1 MRDCK
6 GRFAPTPSG
15 DMHIGNAFCYF
26 LAWLSARSQSGRI
39 VLRFEDCDRLRMQ
52 PEAVGQTMSD
62 LEWLGLCWDEGP
74 APGQAEGPYFQSCRT
89 AIYDRVFEELRA
101 RRLVYPCFC
110 SRQDVRLAAAPH
122 PGEDAPVYPGTCRD
136 LSAAEIDVRMKKRAP
151 AWRLRLEDKTVCFCD
166 ALLGPQRCKILSERG
181 DFPVRRADGV
191 YCYQFTA
198 ALDDAL
204 MGVSEVVRSN
214 DLLASTPWQIY
225 LQQLLG
231 YTPPTYLHIPLLLD
245 ENGSR
250 LAKREKSLSLRQIRR
265 HYTPEEVIGKLAFLA
280 GLQSA
285 PESCDLAALA
295 AQFSAERLPREDIVL
310 PPTLF
315 SACRET

>member
-1 MRDCK
+1 
-6 GRFAPTPSG
+6 
-15 DMHIGNAFCYF
+15 
-26 LAWLSARSQSGRI
+26 
-39 VLRFEDCDRLRMQ
+39 
-52 PEAVGQTMSD
+52 
-62 LEWLGLCWDEGP
+62 
-74 APGQAEGPYFQSCRT
+74 
-89 AIYDRVFEELRA
+89 
-101 RRLVYPCFC
+101 
-110 SRQDVRLAAAPH
+110 
-122 PGEDAPVYPGTCRD
+122 
-136 LSAAEIDVRMKKRAP
+136 MKKRAP

-166 ALLGPQRCKILSERG
+166 ALLGPQRCEILSERG

-265 HYTPEEVIGKLAFLA
+265 HYAPEEVIGKLAFLA
-280 GLQSA
+280 SLQSA
-285 PESCDLAALA
+285 PEPCDLAALA

-310 PPTLF
+310 PPALF